1 MRELDRLSVHQL
13 RVLLILLEEGNV
25 SGAARRLGVTQPALS
40 HSLRALRDNLGDP
53 LLVMG
58 ARGMALTPRAAALAG
73 PLRRALRELEQALSG
88 GASFEPAT
96 TRRTFV
102 LATWDGVTITLLP
115 RVLARIRAEAPG
127 LELDV
132 RPVPR
137 EGSASGLEDGALDLA
152 IEVTPRDRP
161 GLKQRKLY
169 EDEFVCLVR
178 AGHPEVGET
187 LDLETFL
194 RLPHALIS
202 PQGEGTGVVD
212 RQLAAIGR
220 SRHIAMRI
228 RYFLA
233 APLIVA
239 QSDLIVSA
247 PRSIA
252 EALLPLAPLRLFA
265 PPLPLP
271 GFTVALVWHGR
282 ADLDPAHRWLRD
294 TIVDAPRR

>member
-137 EGSASGLEDGALDLA
+137 EGSASGLADGGLALA
-152 IEVTPRDRP
+152 IEVTPRDKP
-161 GLKQRKLY
+161 GLQQRKPY
-169 EDEFVCLVR
+169 EDEFVCLFR
-178 AGHPEVGET
+178 AGH
-187 LDLETFL
+187 
-194 RLPHALIS
+194 A
-202 PQGEGTGVVD
+202 
-212 RQLAAIGR
+212 
-220 SRHIAMRI
+220 
-228 RYFLA
+228 
-233 APLIVA
+233 
-239 QSDLIVSA
+239 
-247 PRSIA
+247 
-252 EALLPLAPLRLFA
+252 
-265 PPLPLP
+265 
-271 GFTVALVWHGR
+271 
-282 ADLDPAHRWLRD
+282 
-294 TIVDAPRR
+294 